1 MGKIKGK
8 INTENILCAFIILC
22 PILDIVSFLWRNC
35 FNTSIS
41 PSTIIRPII
50 PICIAIYLFFKEGKK
65 FKKWVIIG
73 AIIYLIYGIIHLV
86 IFQNL
91 HTLSSY
97 SNIMH
102 EAQYIVN
109 YTFMILVLGIFL
121 YVFKDKDVKNLNKS
135 IIISAGIYIISI
147 FIAILTKTSSS
158 TYIEGIG
165 YKGWF
170 ESGNSISTILILSMF
185 ICLMNL
191 KDKRLRKIIIPIIIL
206 VGIYLTTLIGT
217 RVGLYGFI
225 LVLVIYAF
233 VEILYNILHKQKFNK
248 RVILLVVAGICAVL
262 LVVIAVGSSTVQRR
276 QHLKD
281 IQKDIVDENT
291 NIESHITGSLLE
303 IKQGIENKTLEE
315 GYLSEA
321 QEKSI
326 LELYDIANKLNI
338 KNNDQRMQQLIYN
351 VVLVKNQHNILSIL
365 FGNGYM
371 NNFRE
376 LVLEMEIPAF
386 LLNFGICGFIL
397 YFVPFLSIFIYSAYI
412 GLKNIKK
419 INQEYI
425 LLLLGAGFALA
436 ISFLAGYTFFNMST
450 MTIIVVMNTLL
461 MKQTMKIKG
470 LAKEEINQ
478 IDSKKLKI
486 LEL

>member
-22 PILDIVSFLWRNC
+22 PILDIASFLWRNC

-86 IFQNL
+86 IFQNF

-97 SNIMH
+97 SNVVH
-102 EAQYIVN
+102 EAQYIAN
-109 YTFMILVLGIFL
+109 YTFMILALGIFL

-248 RVILLVVAGICAVL
+248 NMCSIACSYCSRV
-262 LVVIAVGSSTVQRR
+262 
-276 QHLKD
+276 
-281 IQKDIVDENT
+281 
-291 NIESHITGSLLE
+291 
-303 IKQGIENKTLEE
+303 
-315 GYLSEA
+315 
-321 QEKSI
+321 
-326 LELYDIANKLNI
+326 
-338 KNNDQRMQQLIYN
+338 
-351 VVLVKNQHNILSIL
+351 
-365 FGNGYM
+365 
-371 NNFRE
+371 
-376 LVLEMEIPAF
+376 
-386 LLNFGICGFIL
+386 
-397 YFVPFLSIFIYSAYI
+397 
-412 GLKNIKK
+412 
-419 INQEYI
+419 
-425 LLLLGAGFALA
+425 
-436 ISFLAGYTFFNMST
+436 
-450 MTIIVVMNTLL
+450 
-461 MKQTMKIKG
+461 
-470 LAKEEINQ
+470 
-478 IDSKKLKI
+478 
-486 LEL
+486 

>member
-22 PILDIVSFLWRNC
+22 PILDIASFLWRNC

-158 TYIEGIG
+158 TYIEGMG

-170 ESGNSISTILILSMF
+170 ESGNSISIILILSTF
-185 ICLMNL
+185 ICLINL

-397 YFVPFLSIFIYSAYI
+397 YFVPFLSIFTYSAYI

-461 MKQTMKIKG
+461 MKQIRKIKEIP
-470 LAKEEINQ
+470 KEESNR
-478 IDSKKLKI
+478 SEK
-486 LEL
+486 

>member
-1 MGKIKGK
+1 MEKLKWK
-8 INTENILCAFIILC
+8 INIENILCIFVILC
-22 PILDIVSFLWRNC
+22 PILDIASFLWRNC

-41 PSTIIRPII
+41 PSTILRPII
-50 PICIAIYLFFKEGKK
+50 PIGIAIYLFFKEGKK
-65 FKKWVIIG
+65 FRKWVIIG
-73 AIIYLIYGIIHLV
+73 GLIYLIYGIIHLL

-97 SNIMH
+97 SNVTH
-102 EAQYIVN
+102 EAQYIIN

-158 TYIEGIG
+158 TYIEGMG

-170 ESGNSISTILILSMF
+170 ESGNSISIILILSTF
-185 ICLMNL
+185 ICLINL
-191 KDKRLRKIIIPIIIL
+191 NDKKLRKLIIPLIIL

-225 LVLVIYAF
+225 LVLVLYAL
-233 VEILYNILHKQKFNK
+233 VEIFYNILNKQKFNRK
-248 RVILLVVAGICAVL
+248 TILLIVAGICAIL
-262 LVVIAVGSSTVQRR
+262 LVVIAVGSSTIQRR
-276 QHLKD
+276 QHLNN
-281 IQKDIVDENT
+281 IQKNIVDENT
-291 NIESHITGSLLE
+291 NIESHVTGSILE
-303 IKQGIENKTLEE
+303 IKQGIDNKTLEE

-326 LELYDIANKLNI
+326 IELYDIANKLNI

-351 VVLVKNQHNILSIL
+351 VVLVKNQYNILSIL

-386 LLNFGICGFIL
+386 LLNFGICGFVL
-397 YFVPFLSIFIYSAYI
+397 YFMPFLAIFIYSAYMGI
-412 GLKNIKK
+412 KNIRK
-419 INQEYI
+419 ISKEYI
-425 LLLLGAGFALA
+425 LLLLGVGFAFA

-461 MKQTMKIKG
+461 MKQIRKIKEIP
-470 LAKEEINQ
+470 KEENNR
-478 IDSKKLKI
+478 SEK
-486 LEL
+486 

>member
-397 YFVPFLSIFIYSAYI
+397 YFVPFLSIFTYSAYI

-450 MTIIVVMNTLL
+450 MTIIVVIDTLL

>member
-22 PILDIVSFLWRNC
+22 PILDIASFLWRNC

-50 PICIAIYLFFKEGKK
+50 PICVAIYLFFKEDNK

-73 AIIYLIYGIIHLV
+73 GLIYLIYGIIHLV
-86 IFQNL
+86 IFQNF

-97 SNIMH
+97 SNVIH
-102 EAQYIVN
+102 EAQYIAN
-109 YTFMILVLGIFL
+109 YTFMILALGIFL

-135 IIISAGIYIISI
+135 IIISAEIYIISI

-425 LLLLGAGFALA
+425 LLLLGAGFTLA

-450 MTIIVVMNTLL
+450 MTIIVVIDTLL

-470 LAKEEINQ
+470 LEKEEIKQ
-478 IDSKKLKI
+478 IDSKKVKK
-486 LEL
+486 

>member
-1 MGKIKGK
+1 MEKLKAK
-8 INTENILCAFIILC
+8 INIENILCIFIILC
-22 PILDIVSFLWRNC
+22 PILDIASFLWRNC

-50 PICIAIYLFFKEGKK
+50 PICVAIYLFFKEDKK

-73 AIIYLIYGIIHLV
+73 GLICLIYGIIHLV

-135 IIISAGIYIISI
+135 IIISAEIYIISI

-191 KDKRLRKIIIPIIIL
+191 KDKKLRKIIIPIIIL

-397 YFVPFLSIFIYSAYI
+397 YFVPFLSIFTYSAYI

-450 MTIIVVMNTLL
+450 MTIIVVIDTLL

-470 LAKEEINQ
+470 LAKEEIKQ
-478 IDSKKLKI
+478 IDSKKVKK
-486 LEL
+486 

>member
-22 PILDIVSFLWRNC
+22 PILDIASFLWRNC

-121 YVFKDKDVKNLNKS
+121 YVFKDKHVKNLNKS

-147 FIAILTKTSSS
+147 FISILTKTSSS
-158 TYIEGIG
+158 TYIEGMG

-170 ESGNSISTILILSMF
+170 ESGNSISIILILSTF
-185 ICLMNL
+185 ICLINL

-397 YFVPFLSIFIYSAYI
+397 YFVPFLSIFTYSAYI

-461 MKQTMKIKG
+461 MKQIRKIKEIP
-470 LAKEEINQ
+470 KEESNR
-478 IDSKKLKI
+478 SEK
-486 LEL
+486 

>member
-22 PILDIVSFLWRNC
+22 PILDIASFLWRNC

-291 NIESHITGSLLE
+291 NIESHVTGSILE
-303 IKQGIENKTLEE
+303 IKQAIDNKTLEE

-326 LELYDIANKLNI
+326 IELYNIANKLNI

-397 YFVPFLSIFIYSAYI
+397 YFVPFLSIFTYSAYI

-470 LAKEEINQ
+470 LAKEEIKQ
-478 IDSKKLKI
+478 IDSKKVKK
-486 LEL
+486 

>member
-22 PILDIVSFLWRNC
+22 PILDIASFLWRNC

-185 ICLMNL
+185 ICLINL
-191 KDKRLRKIIIPIIIL
+191 KDKKLRKIIIPIIIL

-351 VVLVKNQHNILSIL
+351 VMLVKNQGNILSIL

-450 MTIIVVMNTLL
+450 MTIIVIIDTLL

>member
-22 PILDIVSFLWRNC
+22 PILDIASFLWRNC

-185 ICLMNL
+185 ICLINL
-191 KDKRLRKIIIPIIIL
+191 KDKKLRKIIIPIIIL

-351 VVLVKNQHNILSIL
+351 VLLVKNQHNILSIL

-386 LLNFGICGFIL
+386 LLNFGICGFAL

-425 LLLLGAGFALA
+425 LLLLGAGFTLA

-450 MTIIVVMNTLL
+450 MTIIVVIDTLL